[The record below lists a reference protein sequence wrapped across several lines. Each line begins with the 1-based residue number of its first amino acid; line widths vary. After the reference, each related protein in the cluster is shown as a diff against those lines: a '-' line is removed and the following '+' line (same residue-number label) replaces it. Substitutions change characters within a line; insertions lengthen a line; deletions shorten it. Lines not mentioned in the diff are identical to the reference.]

1 MQRLDIDA
9 VVAELEREKAKD
21 ARAAGDLIRN
31 YPEAD
36 QPEIA
41 KRLGYAI
48 GMTRAGR
55 SFRLINPRKTV
66 VTGTAGII
74 FDDDDHEILLQ
85 QRWGTN
91 GLWEPCGGGLK
102 HGEAARDNVMREALE
117 ETGLVTEITG
127 YIGLF
132 SNPKPDEILVYPD
145 GEERHCV
152 VNIFALKAIGGVL
165 TLNKEVDGFG
175 WFNPQDALNLPMLPI
190 HKRLVEMGVKPGAR
204 QQWPIID

>member
-1 MQRLDIDA
+1 MERFDMDA
-9 VVAELEREKAKD
+9 VVAELELAKAKD
-21 ARAAGDLIRN
+21 SRAAGDLIRN
-31 YPEAD
+31 YPEAY

-74 FDDDDHEILLQ
+74 FDDDNHEVLLQ

-91 GLWEPCGGGLK
+91 GLWEPPGGGLK
-102 HGEAARDNVMREALE
+102 FGEAARDNVVREAFE
-117 ETGLVTEITG
+117 ETGLRTEISA

-132 SNPKPDEILVYPD
+132 SNPKPEEILVYPD

-152 VNIFALKAIGGVL
+152 VNIFALNVVGGVL
-165 TLNKEVDGFG
+165 TDNDEVDGFG
-175 WFNPQDALNLPMLPI
+175 WFTPEAALNLPMLPV
-190 HKRLVEMGVKPGAR
+190 HKRLVEMGVAPDAR
-204 QQWPIID
+204 QMWPIID